1 MAGKTLRMGIA
12 GMVNDHIWFMAD
24 ALHALPNVELV
35 SAAEPY
41 EELRRRAVE
50 RYGVKTTY
58 ASYEEMLDKE
68 QLDAI
73 VVCSDNASKSKI
85 VAAAAKHHVHCYVD
99 KAMSARLSQADEMI
113 AAAKE
118 GGIKVMIA
126 YHPYFS
132 TAYKKA
138 KGWVQD
144 GQIGQVYLAKASVG
158 HAGPR
163 EINLSKYFCEWLE
176 SKERGGGGVFVDEAC
191 YAISAFIDYLGPITE
206 VFAFMTQQGW
216 RDYLPADI
224 EDNSVAVLKF
234 ASGALGVIDAKW
246 GQIGRLPYGQSYHG
260 TDGTILTGFDTL
272 RIYTR
277 KGVPK
282 DLEGWIDIP
291 TPREPRGIGEASY
304 FVETILAGGDFEG
317 VIGLQ
322 GARAIQEV
330 IEAAYLSAERG
341 EVVKLPLCG
350 K

>member
-41 EELRRRAVE
+41 EELRQRAVE

-85 VAAAAKHHVHCYVD
+85 VAAAAKHGVHCYVD
-99 KAMSARLSQADEMI
+99 KAMSAFLHQADEMI

-138 KGWVQD
+138 KAWIQG
-144 GQIGQVYLAKASVG
+144 GQIGQVYLAKASIG

-191 YAISAFIDYLGPITE
+191 YSIATFTDYLGPITE
-206 VFAFMTQQGW
+206 VCAFMTQQGW
-216 RDYLPADI
+216 RDYLPPDV
-224 EDNSVAVLKF
+224 EDNSVAILKF

-246 GQIGRLPYGQSYHG
+246 GQIGRPPYSNSYHG
-260 TDGTILTGFDTL
+260 TDGTLLTGWDSL

-282 DLEGWIDIP
+282 ELEGWIEIP
-291 TPREPRGIGEASY
+291 VMREPRGVGEASY
-304 FVETILAGGDFEG
+304 FVETILSGGDFTG
-317 VIGLQ
+317 VIGLE
-322 GARAIQEV
+322 GARAVQEV
-330 IEAAYLSAERG
+330 IEACYLSAQRG
-341 EVVKLPLCG
+341 EIVKLPL
-350 K
+350 